1 MAEGMSAKKRG
12 ILLWVLLA
20 LVVLVFVAAALLRL
34 VRTKQVDARLVN
46 QPIPVQT
53 MPATVKEVNEL
64 IGASGTI
71 QPSMPVTLTA
81 KVVAQVLTVPVD
93 LGSIVRPGQL
103 LVELDPRLYQANLTS
118 MQVTYEHAKNQV
130 AREETLRRKG
140 FAAEMDVENAR
151 VAEAIAYA
159 QVVSAQIDLANTT
172 LRSSAPAVVLSRSVN
187 PGEMTRVDEQLFQ
200 LGVLDPVLF
209 DAAVSEDKIGA
220 VHLGM
225 EGEVR
230 TDAFQGELFSGLVQ
244 KIDSQVDP
252 TTRTFG
258 AYVRL
263 ANPDLKL
270 KKDVTGYA
278 RLKGQR
284 MALTVLS
291 TAVVNPVG
299 DHATVFIVDGD
310 GRAKIREVHT
320 GLTVGNAT
328 EILSGLDENE
338 QVVVVGQFGL
348 HDNDRVRVNQSAPW
362 NKS

>member
-1 MAEGMSAKKRG
+1 MAEGASARKWWL
-12 ILLWVLLA
+12 LLWLA
-20 LVVLVFVAAALLRL
+20 LALIVLIFVAAALRRL
-34 VRTKQVDARLVN
+34 VRTKQVDARLVHL
-46 QPIPVQT
+46 PIPVQT
-53 MPATVKEVNEL
+53 MPATVKEVDEV

-71 QPSMPVTLTA
+71 QPSIPVTMTA
-81 KVVAQVLTVPVD
+81 KVVAQVLKVPVD
-93 LGSIVRPGQL
+93 LGSIVKPGQL
-103 LVELDPRLYQANLTS
+103 LVQLDPRLYEANLAS
-118 MQVTYEHAKNQV
+118 MQVTYEHARNQL
-130 AREETLRRKG
+130 AREETLKRKG
-140 FAAEMDVENAR
+140 YAAEMDVENAK
-151 VAEAIAYA
+151 VAQAIAYA

-172 LRSSAPAVVLSRSVN
+172 IRSPAPAVILSRSVN

-209 DAAVSEDKIGA
+209 NAAVSEDKIGA

-225 EGEVR
+225 EGDVR
-230 TDAFQGELFSGLVQ
+230 TDAFQGEIFSGPVQ

-263 ANPDLKL
+263 ANHDLNL

-278 RLKGQR
+278 RLKSHR

-291 TAVVNPVG
+291 TAVMNPVG
-299 DHATVFIVDGD
+299 DHATVFVIDD
-310 GRAKIREVHT
+310 SGRARIRDVRV

-348 HDNDRVRVNQSAPW
+348 HDSDRVRVNQSGPW